1 MTTAVLLGESSMQLR
16 RQKKRTEPNHQ
27 FVDPYEFQNLAV
39 SNRRLVRADDPAAGL
54 RGLLDLDT
62 GTCFVT
68 EEERLF
74 RN

>member
-1 MTTAVLLGESSMQLR
+1 MTTTLTMGPSIQAR

-27 FVDPYEFQNLAV
+27 FVDPYEFQSLAV
-39 SNRRLVRADDPAAGL
+39 STRRLVRADDPAAGL
-54 RGLLDLDT
+54 RGLLDIDT

-74 RN
+74 KS

>member
-1 MTTAVLLGESSMQLR
+1 MTTLTTAASRIQALR
-16 RQKKRTEPNHQ
+16 QQKRAEPNHQ
-27 FVDPYEFQNLAV
+27 FVDPYEFQELAV
-39 SNRRLVRADDPAAGL
+39 SMRRLVRADDPDAAL

-62 GTCFVT
+62 GTCFLT